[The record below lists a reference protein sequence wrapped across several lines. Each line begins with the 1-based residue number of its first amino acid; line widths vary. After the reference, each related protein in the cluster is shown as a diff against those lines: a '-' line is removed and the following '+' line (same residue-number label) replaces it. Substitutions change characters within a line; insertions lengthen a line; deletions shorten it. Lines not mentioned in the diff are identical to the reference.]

1 MFLGVAGAGLVQALE
16 RVRELAVMHDALHA
30 LTRDGEGH
38 VVVVSG
44 EAGIGKSA
52 LVGRFVEG
60 LGGGVRCWLGRCDD
74 LFVARPL
81 GPVLDIARQA
91 GGRLR
96 ELCEAGDPAA
106 VFEGFLDEL
115 TRRDRLTVFVLE
127 ELQWADMATLDLV
140 RFVDR
145 RVGDLGVLVILTHRD
160 DIGRDH
166 PLRRA
171 LGGLA
176 GGRMSRVRLGP
187 LSEVSVRGL
196 VGDRPIDPVRLH
208 AATGG
213 NPFFIAEKL
222 AHNGVRLPESVRE
235 AVIARVAGLSPG
247 ACRVLDAASV
257 RGSRVAGRGSR
268 GVLGR
273 MAGDVG
279 DVDEVA
285 DAQLLVA
292 VDDTWSFRHDRVRQS
307 VEESRPPAAGYGLLV
322 DAAGIAC
329 IDMPGM
335 GAMGVH
341 YVNGSLVG
349 DAVLD
354 PLTPC

>member
-1 MFLGVAGAGLVQALE
+1 
-16 RVRELAVMHDALHA
+16 MHDALHA

-127 ELQWADMATLDLV
+127 DLQWADMATLDLV
-140 RFVDR
+140 RFVGR

-187 LSEVSVRGL
+187 LSEVSVRAL

-208 AATGG
+208 AATGATRSSSPRYSPTTVCAW
-213 NPFFIAEKL
+213 NLSA
-222 AHNGVRLPESVRE
+222 RLSSPESLVFRL
-235 AVIARVAGLSPG
+235 APAGCSTPRRCAG
-247 ACRVLDAASV
+247 
-257 RGSRVAGRGSR
+257 RGSRVAGRSGSARSDGRRCRR
-268 GVLGR
+268 GRRRAAARGGR
-273 MAGDVG
+273 
-279 DVDEVA
+279 
-285 DAQLLVA
+285 
-292 VDDTWSFRHDRVRQS
+292 
-307 VEESRPPAAGYGLLV
+307 
-322 DAAGIAC
+322 
-329 IDMPGM
+329 
-335 GAMGVH
+335 
-341 YVNGSLVG
+341 
-349 DAVLD
+349 
-354 PLTPC
+354 